1 MKDKEF
7 VNCLENAINGN
18 GECINQI
25 IEEYIGLIK
34 KYSKING
41 TIDEDCF
48 SYIRCTVIQAIKK
61 FKNL

>member
-1 MKDKEF
+1 MENKDF
-7 VNCLENAINGN
+7 VEYLKKAINGN
-18 GECINQI
+18 EECINQV

-41 TIDEDCF
+41 SIDEDCF
-48 SYIRCTVIQAIKK
+48 SYIICTVIQAIKK